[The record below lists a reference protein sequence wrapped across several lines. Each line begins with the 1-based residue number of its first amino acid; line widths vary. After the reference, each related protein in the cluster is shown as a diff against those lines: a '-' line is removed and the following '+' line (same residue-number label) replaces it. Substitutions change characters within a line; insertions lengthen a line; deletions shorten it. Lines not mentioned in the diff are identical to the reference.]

1 MTLWHKEKQPRTQ
14 SPATPEPGSN
24 HSVTVIVLDL
34 RGLTATHDEAMNK
47 TALRPALPGDES
59 YLHWLEE
66 ACMRAYAIALWGK
79 WRPRPAD
86 ALPLDEH
93 RIIVADGENV
103 GCVSVTR
110 REDHLW
116 VNKLYVAP
124 GHQKRG
130 HGAFALRR
138 VLAEAVSI
146 GLPLRL
152 SVLTTN
158 PAVAFY
164 RREGLVIYEETAERR
179 FMTSEAH

>member
-1 MTLWHKEKQPRTQ
+1 MDKAL
-14 SPATPEPGSN
+14 
-24 HSVTVIVLDL
+24 
-34 RGLTATHDEAMNK
+34 
-47 TALRPALPGDES
+47 LRPALSGDEP
-59 YLHWLEE
+59 YLDWLEE
-66 ACMRAYAIALWGK
+66 ACMRDYAVALWGN

-86 ALPLDEH
+86 ALILDEH
-93 RIIVADGENV
+93 RIIVAGEEDV

-110 REDHLW
+110 REDHVW

-124 GHQKRG
+124 GHQKCG
-130 HGAFALRR
+130 YGAIALRQ
-138 VLAEAVSI
+138 VLGEARAI

-179 FMTSEAH
+179 FMTSEAR